1 MDGQAA
7 MDFEAIDYDQLLN
20 SNKNDKFHE
29 LQSYLEVVEGKVI
42 KELYEKYRSS
52 YKVAAELGVS
62 QSKAYRLIKK
72 YCCK

>member
-1 MDGQAA
+1 